1 MTVIMQSSDLD
12 RPPCFETTDHDQISH
27 YMSEAFRP
35 NQSKLCQP
43 DKPVDFRHRQLAFAN
58 TTINAVSYGRE
69 AVVEAPPIDDAFLCM
84 FTLSGFAD
92 VMQGKHSFV
101 TEAGSFSILNPSQ
114 SLKVR
119 LSEDFEQLTLK
130 MNSDSIYSALKEEF
144 EPALNQPLEF
154 VSQSL
159 SLKAGV
165 ATFAAMVR
173 SICGEIGRKDSGLMN
188 ESVSTH
194 FERALASLLIHAI
207 PHNYLEGLQQS
218 SSKPRPHYVKRALA
232 YMHDQLCHPIT
243 MIEVAQAAGVS
254 IRSLQWSFRHYLQIT
269 PTMYLRNQR
278 LELARQKIQQSDSHI
293 TDIAL
298 ECGFTHPS
306 KFSGYYKQRFGE
318 LPTETRRLVGY
329 KH

>member
-12 RPPCFETTDHDQISH
+12 RPPCFETKDPDQISH

-43 DKPVDFRHRQLAFAN
+43 DKPVDFRHRQLVFAN

-92 VMQGKHSFV
+92 VIQGKNSFM
-101 TEAGSFSILNPSQ
+101 TQAGTFSILNPSQ
-114 SLKVR
+114 PLTVR

-130 MNSDSIYSALKEEF
+130 MDSESIYSALRETS
-144 EPALNQPLEF
+144 EPVPIKPLEF
-154 VSQSL
+154 ASQSFPL
-159 SLKAGV
+159 QAGV

-173 SICGEIGRKDSGLMN
+173 TICGEIGRKDSGLVN
-188 ESVSTH
+188 EGVSAQ
-194 FERALASLLIHAI
+194 FEKALASLLINVV
-207 PHNYLEGLQQS
+207 PHNYLDELQQS
-218 SSKPRPHYVKRALA
+218 TSKPRPHYVKRALA
-232 YMHDQLCHPIT
+232 FMHDQLCQSIT
-243 MIEVAQAAGVS
+243 MMEVAQAAGIS
-254 IRSLQWSFRHYLQIT
+254 IRSLQWSFQHYLQTT
-269 PTMYLRNQR
+269 PSIYLRNQR

-298 ECGFTHPS
+298 DCGFTHPS

-318 LPTETRRLVGY
+318 LPTQTRRQAAY